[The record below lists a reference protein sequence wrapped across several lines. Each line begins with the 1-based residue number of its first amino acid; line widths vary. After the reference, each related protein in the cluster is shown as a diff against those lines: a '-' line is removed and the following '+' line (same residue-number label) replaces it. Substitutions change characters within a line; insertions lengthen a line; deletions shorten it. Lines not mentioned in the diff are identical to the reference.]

1 MSTSQTEES
10 FSRFDMNEWHAVYTR
25 HQHEKSVAE
34 QFSARGIEVFLPLYD
49 VVRQWN
55 DRQKRLS
62 LPLFPCYVFF
72 RGGLERRVAIVSTPG
87 VHSIVR
93 FAETDATIDA
103 NEIEAIRRVVNS
115 RLQVGPHPF
124 LCCGDR
130 VRIKAGPLAG
140 IEGILVRKKTSF
152 RLVLSAE
159 ILGKSIAVEVDG
171 MSIERLPSRPT
182 PSAAG
187 MNSIR
192 SVFADS

>member
-1 MSTSQTEES
+1 MSTNQTEES
-10 FSRFDMNEWHAVYTR
+10 LSRFDMNEWHAVYTR

-34 QFSARGIEVFLPLYD
+34 QFSARGIEVFLPLYE

-93 FAETDATIDA
+93 FAETDAMIDA
-103 NEIEAIRRVVNS
+103 NEIEAIRRVVDS

-124 LCCGDR
+124 LSCGDR

-182 PSAAG
+182 PGAAG

-192 SVFADS
+192 PLFANS